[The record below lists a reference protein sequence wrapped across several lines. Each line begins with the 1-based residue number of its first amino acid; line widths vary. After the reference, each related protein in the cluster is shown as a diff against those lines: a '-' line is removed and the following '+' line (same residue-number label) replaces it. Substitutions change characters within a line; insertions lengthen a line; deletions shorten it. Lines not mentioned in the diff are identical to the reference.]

1 MNKQSI
7 SSLLRKLRILHLADR
22 IRFYLQKAKNS
33 KVNKAFRKNFP
44 EVKLPPDYLIYESFQ
59 LNYHKYYVES
69 RESARNL
76 IALFQ
81 KHIDLNDKKILDW
94 GCGPGRMIR
103 HFPDLVGNGCEY
115 YGTDYNPRSID
126 WCAKNLPEIKFNN
139 NGLEAKLPYADNF
152 FDLIYGLSILTHLS
166 EEMHPAWYSE
176 LFRVLKPGG
185 IMMLTTQG
193 DTYKSKLTPQ
203 ELDQF
208 NRGKLVVRGKVKE
221 GHRMFAA
228 FQPKEYMRQLF
239 SNATII
245 EHIEQPPVDNWYPQD
260 RWIIRK

>member
-33 KVNKAFRKNFP
+33 KVNKAFRNNFP

-126 WCAKNLPEIKFNN
+126 
-139 NGLEAKLPYADNF
+139 
-152 FDLIYGLSILTHLS
+152 
-166 EEMHPAWYSE
+166 
-176 LFRVLKPGG
+176 
-185 IMMLTTQG
+185 
-193 DTYKSKLTPQ
+193 
-203 ELDQF
+203 
-208 NRGKLVVRGKVKE
+208 
-221 GHRMFAA
+221 
-228 FQPKEYMRQLF
+228 
-239 SNATII
+239 
-245 EHIEQPPVDNWYPQD
+245 
-260 RWIIRK
+260 